1 MATDSELADVLSR
14 LRSYLIFVPLV
25 LLYTGVLGLASLACS
40 PFDRGGRAQHN
51 LARLWS
57 WLILKT
63 CRTPVTV
70 TGLDRLDTTKPHL
83 YVVNH
88 LSAMDIP
95 VLYAHL
101 PFAFRILAKK
111 ELFRYPFLG
120 WHLRHSGQIAVD
132 SESAL
137 ASMRSMN
144 RAVDSLR
151 SGMPLVVFPEGGRT
165 PDGHIKPFQRGAFY
179 AAIKAQIEIVPMAL
193 IGTFE
198 TLPINTYHLR
208 PRPLQLVAG
217 QPISTAGH
225 NVRDL
230 DKMALLAQT
239 AVEELFYSNSHL
251 PDPRPAEAAASVHSG
266 ALAPADELDRNK
278 R

>member
-1 MATDSELADVLSR
+1 MAEDSKLGHLLSR

-25 LLYTGVLGLASLACS
+25 VLYTGVLGLASLVCS

-63 CRTPVTV
+63 CRAPVTV
-70 TGLDRLDTTKPHL
+70 SGLDQIDIAKPHL

-95 VLYAHL
+95 ALYAHL

-120 WHLRHSGQIAVD
+120 WHLRHSGQIPID
-132 SESAL
+132 SESAF

-144 RAVDSLR
+144 RAAESLR

-165 PDGHIKPFQRGAFY
+165 RDGHMQPFQRGAFY
-179 AAIKAQIEIVPMAL
+179 AAIKAQVEIIPMAL

-198 TLPINTYHLR
+198 TLPINTYHVK
-208 PRPLQLVAG
+208 PRPLQLVTG
-217 QPISTAGH
+217 QPISTAGYST
-225 NVRDL
+225 RDM
-230 DKMALLAQT
+230 DKLALLAQS
-239 AVEELFYSNSHL
+239 AVEELYYSNSHV
-251 PDPRPAEAAASVHSG
+251 PDPRPAVSEQPQTS
-266 ALAPADELDRNK
+266 
-278 R
+278 